1 MALLQKIK
9 TISRRIYQLEGGTG
23 NNQPARASDV
33 NPIIQWVNDRSDV
46 NTATNAVTSSGGT
59 INAQTGTINAISG
72 TITTATLT
80 TTAANKT
87 TITITDAYCTA
98 NSTVMA
104 VIANAN
110 VGTGAVYIA
119 SVVPAAGSFV
129 ITLVNGITLTGTP
142 TAVIKFV
149 IL

>member
-33 NPIIQWVNDRSDV
+33 NPIIDWVNNRSDV
-46 NTATNAVTSSGGT
+46 NTAVNVVTT
-59 INAQTGTINAISG
+59 TGTTAQVGTLNAISG
-72 TITTATLT
+72 TVTTATLT
-80 TTAANKT
+80 ATAATKT
-87 TITITDAYCTA
+87 TVTITNAYCTA

-104 VIANAN
+104 VISDAN

-129 ITLVNGITLTGTP
+129 VTLVNGITLTGTP
-142 TAVIKFV
+142 TANIKFI

>member
-9 TISRRIYQLEGGTG
+9 TISRRIVQLEGGTG

-46 NTATNAVTSSGGT
+46 NTAANAVTT
-59 INAQTGTINAISG
+59 TGTTAQVGTLNAISG

-80 TTAANKT
+80 VTVGQKT
-87 TITITDAYCTA
+87 TVTITDAYCTA

-104 VIANAN
+104 VIADAN

-119 SVVPAAGSFV
+119 SVVPSAGSFV
-129 ITLVNGITLTGTP
+129 ITLVNGIVLTGTP
-142 TAVIKFV
+142 TAKIKFI

>member
-1 MALLQKIK
+1 MALLQKIR
-9 TISRRIYQLEGGTG
+9 TLSRRIVQLEGGTG

-33 NPIIQWVNDRSDV
+33 NPIIDWINTRSDV
-46 NTATNAVTSSGGT
+46 NTVANTVTSSGGT
-59 INAQTGTINAISG
+59 INAQTGTLNAISG
-72 TITTATLT
+72 TVTTATLT
-80 TTAANKT
+80 VTAANKT
-87 TITITDAYCTA
+87 VITITNAYCTA

-104 VIANAN
+104 VVSDAN

-129 ITLVNGITLTGTP
+129 ITLVNGITLAASS
-142 TAVIKFV
+142 TANIKFI

>member
-9 TISRRIYQLEGGTG
+9 TISRRLVQFEGGTG

-33 NPIIQWVNDRSDV
+33 NPIIDWVNNRADV
-46 NTATNAVTSSGGT
+46 NTAANAVTT
-59 INAQTGTINAISG
+59 TGTTAQVGTLNAISG
-72 TITTATLT
+72 TVTTATLT
-80 TTAANKT
+80 VTAATKT
-87 TITITDAYCTA
+87 TVTITDAYCTA
-98 NSTVMA
+98 SSTVLA
-104 VIANAN
+104 VIADAN

-129 ITLVNGITLTGTP
+129 VTLVNGITLTGTP
-142 TAVIKFV
+142 TANIKFI

>member
-9 TISRRIYQLEGGTG
+9 TISRRLVQLEGGTG

-46 NTATNAVTSSGGT
+46 NTAANAVTT
-59 INAQTGTINAISG
+59 TGTTAQVGTLNAFSG
-72 TITTATLT
+72 TVTTATLT
-80 TTAANKT
+80 VTAAQKT
-87 TITITDAYCTA
+87 TVTITDAYCTA
-98 NSTVMA
+98 SSTVMA
-104 VIANAN
+104 VIADAN

-129 ITLVNGITLTGTP
+129 VTLVNGITLTGTP
-142 TAVIKFV
+142 TANIKFI

>member
-9 TISRRIYQLEGGTG
+9 TISRRLVQLEGGTG

-33 NPIIQWVNDRSDV
+33 NPIIDWVNNRSDV
-46 NTATNAVTSSGGT
+46 TTVNNTVTT
-59 INAQTGTINAISG
+59 TGTTAQVGTLNAISG
-72 TITTATLT
+72 TVTTATLT
-80 TTAANKT
+80 VTAAQKT
-87 TITITDAYCTA
+87 TVTITNAYCTA

-104 VIANAN
+104 VIADAN

-129 ITLVNGITLTGTP
+129 VTLVNGITLTGTP
-142 TAVIKFV
+142 TANIKFI

>member
-9 TISRRIYQLEGGTG
+9 TISRRLVQLEGGTG

-33 NPIIQWVNDRSDV
+33 NPVIQWVNDRSDV
-46 NTATNAVTSSGGT
+46 TTVNNTVTT
-59 INAQTGTINAISG
+59 TGTTAQVGTLNAISG

-80 TTAANKT
+80 VTVGQKT
-87 TITITDAYCTA
+87 TVTITDAYCTA

-104 VIANAN
+104 VITDAN

-129 ITLVNGITLTGTP
+129 ITLVNGIVLTGTP
-142 TAVIKFV
+142 TAKIKFI

>member
-33 NPIIQWVNDRSDV
+33 NPIIDWVNNRSDV
-46 NTATNAVTSSGGT
+46 NTAANVVTT
-59 INAQTGTINAISG
+59 TGTTAQVGTLNAISG
-72 TITTATLT
+72 TVTTATLT
-80 TTAANKT
+80 ATAATKT
-87 TITITDAYCTA
+87 TVTITNAYCTA
-98 NSTVMA
+98 SSTVMA
-104 VIANAN
+104 VISDAN

-129 ITLVNGITLTGTP
+129 VTLVNGITLTGTP
-142 TAVIKFV
+142 TAKIKFI

>member
-33 NPIIQWVNDRSDV
+33 NPIIDWVNNRSDV
-46 NTATNAVTSSGGT
+46 TTTNNAVTT
-59 INAQTGTINAISG
+59 TGTTAQVGTLNAISG

-80 TTAANKT
+80 VTVGQKT

-104 VIANAN
+104 VIADAN

-119 SVVPAAGSFV
+119 SVVPSAGSFV
-129 ITLVNGITLTGTP
+129 ITLVNGIVLTGTP
-142 TAVIKFV
+142 TAKIKFI